1 MSKSGRRRDARGELE
16 RRRKMRRR
24 LGVLVLA
31 AVGARMVQKRRS
43 RNDTFDGTL

>member
-1 MSKSGRRRDARGELE
+1 VTGSRRKRDARGELE

-31 AVGARMVQKRRS
+31 AVGARVLQKRRA